1 MSKNWFSYLA
11 LLLLFLIVGF
21 IMSYVL
27 NLVEERYNSDSKE
40 VKKIFISKDIVIAHR
55 GTTYWAPEETEM
67 AYRWARNIG
76 ADYLEVDVQR
86 TKDGVLLALHDDLLT
101 RTTNIENI
109 YPELSARP
117 SSYFA
122 FEELI
127 NLDAGAWF
135 YESAS
140 QEGVDYYSSEI
151 YLKKTDKPAFYFN
164 SEGEKVL
171 FDGEVIYVGGSQ
183 GISTLEDV
191 IRIAEGYRIAKDSLG
206 NRIYEIIEEEG
217 VIHYRFFYV
226 KDEEDSGHR
235 PGVYIETKEPQLFQ
249 GIEEDLYQELS
260 RLNWNVLTKSDSD
273 TLVRRGGQV
282 NMGNTSAK
290 VILQTFSPKS
300 LIKLNKLFRGEV
312 PMTFLLWLGDDNM
325 LKNDSTTYFKNLSFA
340 KQNGAHIIGPSI
352 SGAPNNYNNLLTE
365 QNVEWIKSQG
375 FHIHP
380 YSFDTR
386 LQMLQ
391 YGAASDGMFTNRADL
406 TIQYYD
412 QTKNAKQKD

>member
-1 MSKNWFSYLA
+1 MRKNWFSYLA

-21 IMSYVL
+21 VMSFVL
-27 NLVEERYNSDSKE
+27 SLVEEKYNSDSKE
-40 VKKIFISKDIVIAHR
+40 VKKIFIPKDIVIAHR

-67 AYRWARNIG
+67 AYRWARDIG

-109 YPELSARP
+109 YPELSERP

-122 FEELI
+122 FEELMS
-127 NLDAGAWF
+127 LDAGAWF

-140 QEGVDYYSSEI
+140 QVGTDYYSSEI

-171 FDGEVIYVGGSQ
+171 FEGENIYVGGSQ
-183 GISTLEDV
+183 GVSTLEDA

-235 PGVYIETKEPQLFQ
+235 PGVYIEIKEPQLFQ

-260 RLNWNVLTKSDSD
+260 RLNWNVRTKSDSD
-273 TLVRRGGQV
+273 TLVSREGKV

-290 VILQTFSPKS
+290 VILQTFSPES
-300 LIKLNKLFRGEV
+300 LVKLNHIFKGSV

-325 LKNDSTTYFKNLSFA
+325 MKNDSITYFENLAFA

-352 SGAPNNYNNLLTE
+352 AGPPNNYSDLLTE

-375 FHIHP
+375 FLIHP

-391 YGAASDGMFTNRADL
+391 YGADSDGMFTNRTDL
-406 TIQYYD
+406 TIQYFE
-412 QTKNAKQKD
+412 QTKNAKQKN

>member
-11 LLLLFLIVGF
+11 LLLLFLAVGF
-21 IMSYVL
+21 VMSFVL
-27 NLVEERYNSDSKE
+27 SIVEAKYNGDAHE
-40 VKKIFISKDIVIAHR
+40 ANKIFIPKDIVIAHR

-86 TKDGVLLALHDDLLT
+86 TKDGVLLALHDDLLI

-109 YPELSARP
+109 YPELSEMP
-117 SSYFA
+117 SSNFT
-122 FEELI
+122 FEELM

-135 YESAS
+135 YERAL
-140 QEGVDYYSSEI
+140 QEGTDYYSSEI
-151 YLKKTDKPAFYFN
+151 YLKKIEKPAFYFN

-171 FDGEVIYVGGSQ
+171 FDVEDIYVGGSQ

-206 NRIYEIIEEEG
+206 KRIYEIIGEEG
-217 VIHYRFFYV
+217 VLNYRFFYV

-260 RLNWNVLTKSDSD
+260 RLNWNVLTNPESD
-273 TLVRRGGQV
+273 TIGRRDGKV
-282 NMGNTSAK
+282 NTGNTSAK
-290 VILQTFSPKS
+290 IILQTFSPES
-300 LIKLNKLFRGEV
+300 LVKLNHIFKGRV

-325 LKNDSTTYFKNLSFA
+325 IKNDSNTYFENLVFA

-352 SGAPNNYNNLLTE
+352 AGPPNNYSDLLTE
-365 QNVEWIKSQG
+365 QNVEWIKSKG
-375 FHIHP
+375 FLIHP

-406 TIQYYD
+406 TIQYYR
-412 QTKNAKQKD
+412 QTKNARPKK